1 MVISEL
7 YQREFGDLMS
17 PTQLLNLANTFSDI
31 PLPNKTFV

>member
-17 PTQLLNLANTFSDI
+17 PTQLLNLANIFSDI